1 MSPMDIEFW
10 EHFNKKI
17 YIFVYIPGLQTF
29 CIKNHHLLFK
39 GTMSSKDPLQYKY
52 DLFSQIQLV
61 FMEYGLYPSLEEKP
75 YISFIAKM

>member
-1 MSPMDIEFW
+1 
-10 EHFNKKI
+10 
-17 YIFVYIPGLQTF
+17 
-29 CIKNHHLLFK
+29 
-39 GTMSSKDPLQYKY
+39 MSSKDPLQYKY